1 MSTLC
6 LPYMQPMGEKSSFQF
21 FAMPKQLLANKVFEG
36 LHRLAKLLYAL
47 MLDRLSLSA
56 KNSNFTDD
64 QGRIYIIYT
73 VEQVQRD
80 LQCSKGTAIKLLGQ
94 LAEWGL
100 IEKKRCGQGRPNLL
114 YIKDFRAVEE
124 QPGSEDAQGAKT
136 EPEEELDFKQSNN
149 LTSEDA
155 EKMASSEE
163 GPQGSEIRS
172 FHDEAGKHERIKK
185 TTGLWTRLRAWC
197 QRKARSKTIENRTK
211 KGLVVYFK
219 KSKIFTSRSQKFL
232 LQEVKIF
239 NIKKYRK

>member
-6 LPYMQPMGEKSSFQF
+6 LPYMQPMGEKSSYQF
-21 FAMPKQLLANKVFEG
+21 FAMPKQLLASKVFEG
-36 LHRLAKLLYAL
+36 LHRLAKLLYGL

-64 QGRIYIIYT
+64 QGRIYIVYT

-80 LQCSKGTAIKLLGQ
+80 LQCSKGTAVKLLGQ

-124 QPGSEDAQGAKT
+124 QQGSSKNSQSEKVETGD
-136 EPEEELDFKQSNN
+136 ELDFLKSNN

-155 EKMASSEE
+155 ETMASSEE
-163 GPQGSEIRS
+163 GPQGSQIRS
-172 FHDEAGKHERIKK
+172 FHDEAGKRERIKK

-197 QRKARSKTIENRTK
+197 QRKARSRTIENRTK

-219 KSKIFTSRSQKFL
+219 KSNFFTSRSQNF
-232 LQEVKIF
+232 
-239 NIKKYRK
+239 

>member
-114 YIKDFRAVEE
+114 YIKDFRAAEE
-124 QPGSEDAQGAKT
+124 QPGSEDSQGAKT
-136 EPEEELDFKQSNN
+136 EPEDELDFKKSNN
-149 LTSEDA
+149 LTSEND
-155 EKMASSEE
+155 EKMVSSEKE
-163 GPQGSEIRS
+163 PQGSEIRS
-172 FHDEAGKHERIKK
+172 FRDEDGKRQRIKK
-185 TTGLWTRLRAWC
+185 MTGLWARLRSWC
-197 QRKARSKTIENRTK
+197 QHKDRSKIIQNKTK
-211 KGLVVYFK
+211 KGLVVDF
-219 KSKIFTSRSQKFL
+219 
-232 LQEVKIF
+232 
-239 NIKKYRK
+239 